1 MTRTDR
7 VSERFPW
14 EWTWGHCAR
23 DGWGRGTADSSAPL
37 WKVTFMCLVRLY
49 TVGEVCPGVS
59 DTRGGGGGVSKLVF
73 YAQSTSGG
81 QPKDI
86 VKE

>member
-7 VSERFPW
+7 VSKRFPW

-59 DTRGGGGGVSKLVF
+59 DTRGGGRGGSK
-73 YAQSTSGG
+73 
-81 QPKDI
+81 
-86 VKE
+86 